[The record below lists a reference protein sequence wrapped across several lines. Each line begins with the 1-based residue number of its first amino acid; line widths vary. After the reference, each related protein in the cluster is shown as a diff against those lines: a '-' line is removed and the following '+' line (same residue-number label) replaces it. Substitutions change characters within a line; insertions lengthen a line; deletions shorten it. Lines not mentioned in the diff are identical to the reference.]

1 MSDDCD
7 LTSYWRDRIAIVKAL
22 ILKYDA
28 ALDALSTGGM
38 FQYSLDTGQT
48 RQTVTRHNISSL
60 KATRD
65 SLLNE
70 LSTLNARVCGA
81 GTHVVPSF

>member
-1 MSDDCD
+1 MSDCD
-7 LTSYWRDRIAIVKAL
+7 LTSYWRDRIATVKAL
-22 ILKYDA
+22 ILKYDLA
-28 ALDALSTGGM
+28 IDSLSSGV

-48 RQTVTRHNISSL
+48 RQTVTKANIVSL
-60 KATRD
+60 KSTRD

-81 GTHVVPSF
+81 GVYVVPGF